1 MEIFNYELGPIGV
14 NCFLIVP
21 ENSDAILIDAPED
34 AFEAISQ
41 HLASL
46 NKKLGAVL
54 LTHGHWD
61 HIWDAKKFQDAGAKI
76 YAHPES
82 KTFIEEVGAQ
92 NSYMFFGNKL
102 ENPKIDCALFDGEI
116 LEFGDSKIEVRHTPG
131 HCAGSVIFYIKEKDL
146 AFVGDLIF
154 AQSVGRTDMP
164 TGDFALLKK
173 SIKNKIFTL
182 PNTCKLLPGH
192 GEFTSV
198 EIEKS
203 SNPYVSE

>member
-1 MEIFNYELGPIGV
+1 MQIFNYELGPIGV

-34 AFEAISQ
+34 SFDTINQ
-41 HLASL
+41 HLSSL
-46 NKKLGAVL
+46 GKKLGAIL

-61 HIWDAKKFQDAGAKI
+61 HIWDAKKFQMAGAKI
-76 YAHPES
+76 YAHPEGR
-82 KTFIEEVGAQ
+82 TFIEENGAQ
-92 NSYMFFGNKL
+92 NAYMFWESKL
-102 ENPKIDCALFDGEI
+102 ENPKIDKALFDGEI
-116 LEFGDSKIEVRHTPG
+116 LEFGDCKIEVRHTPG
-131 HCAGSVIFYIKEKDL
+131 HCAGSVVYYIKDKDI

-164 TGDFALLKK
+164 TGNFALLQK
-173 SIKNKIFTL
+173 SIRNKIFTL
-182 PNTCKLLPGH
+182 PNSCKLLPGH

-198 EIEKS
+198 EIEKH